1 MKRTIRTNVHV
12 PYSLH
17 DMRVIEFEVNGN
29 TLIMRTQFGMTK
41 TTEPYGQPDG
51 YVEFQQVDW
60 DFCYAYTM
68 DILAN
73 EGEFQGR
80 KMSLQKLIAEFE
92 NSGFEVIDETFG
104 YNTTKLAG
112 WLLQKGHL
120 QECTLEIYHLGDMI
134 YVTKEE

>member
-1 MKRTIRTNVHV
+1 MKRTIRPNVHV

-17 DMRVIEFEVNGN
+17 DMRVIGFEVNGD
-29 TLIMRTQFGMTK
+29 TLIMRTQSGMTK

-51 YVEFQQVDW
+51 HVEFQKVDW
-60 DFCYAYTM
+60 DFCYVYTM

-80 KMSLQKLIAEFE
+80 KMSLQNFIAEFK

-104 YNTTKLAG
+104 YNTSKFSG
-112 WLLQKGHL
+112 WLLQKRHL
-120 QECTLEIYHLGDMI
+120 QECSIEIYHLGDMV
-134 YVTKEE
+134 YVTED